1 MEEKKYWFVRDDE
14 YSDGHMMNSYPSWT
28 MTTPR
33 WYAIRFANAAKGCR
47 HAAIIDDHG
56 NVEVIKFNGEVI
68 ASV

>member
-1 MEEKKYWFVRDDE
+1 MEEKKYWFVRDYD
-14 YSDGHMMNSYPSWT
+14 YSDGHMMNSSSSWMMT
-28 MTTPR
+28 MPR